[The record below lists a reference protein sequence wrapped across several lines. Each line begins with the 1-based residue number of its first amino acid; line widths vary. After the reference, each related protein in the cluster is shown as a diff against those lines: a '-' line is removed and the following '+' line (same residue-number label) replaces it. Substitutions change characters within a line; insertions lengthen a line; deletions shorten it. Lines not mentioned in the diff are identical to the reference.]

1 MRSIALAVEHAR
13 AGTDRR
19 NDVAAL
25 GEYPGNRNLRR
36 FGNQMLVQREVVA
49 GEARQIGT
57 KITLARGERSAQQ
70 ASGENPIRSDASA
83 ELVEQPEDLRFRIAA
98 DQGVFTLEIGD
109 RVDVI
114 GAKAPNFTESSA

>member
-1 MRSIALAVEHAR
+1 
-13 AGTDRR
+13 
-19 NDVAAL
+19 
-25 GEYPGNRNLRR
+25 
-36 FGNQMLVQREVVA
+36 MLVQREVVA
-49 GEARQIGT
+49 GEARQIRA

-83 ELVEQPEDLRFRIAA
+83 ELVEQPEDFRFRIAA

-114 GAKAPNFTESSA
+114 GAQAPNFTGSSA